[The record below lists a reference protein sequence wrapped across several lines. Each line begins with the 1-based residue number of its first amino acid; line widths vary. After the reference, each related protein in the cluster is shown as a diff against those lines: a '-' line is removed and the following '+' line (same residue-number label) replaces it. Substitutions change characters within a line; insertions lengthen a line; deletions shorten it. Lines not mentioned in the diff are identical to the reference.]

1 MSRLWIFHV
10 SLTLI
15 GIIFYLFIV
24 VIFLFFYYII
34 KIVKKV
40 FKSEITIV
48 FQSVFF
54 ARKYIYF
61 LIKHKKNQKIIKIKL
76 I

>member
-48 FQSVFF
+48 FQSVFLLENTF
-54 ARKYIYF
+54 IF
-61 LIKHKKNQKIIKIKL
+61 
-76 I
+76 